1 MRQSVAIVRQALER
15 LPDGPIAVQDPKLT
29 PPAKPLVKQS
39 MEALIHHFLL
49 WSEGF
54 RVPAGEVYQSIESPK
69 GEYGVYLVS
78 DGSNKPYR
86 VHFRTPSF
94 INLQSLP
101 RMVEGQLVADAVA
114 IIGSI
119 DIVLGEVDR

>member
-1 MRQSVAIVRQALER
+1 C
-15 LPDGPIAVQDPKLT
+15 LPDGPVVVADPKLI
-29 PPAKPLVKQS
+29 PPPKPMLKQS
-39 MEALIHHFLL
+39 MEAVIHHFLL

-54 RVPAGEVYQSIESPK
+54 TVPAGEVYQSIESPR

-86 VHFRTPSF
+86 VHFRAPSF
-94 INLQSLP
+94 VNLQSLP
-101 RMVEGQLVADAVA
+101 RMVEGRLVADLVA